1 MLFKGIRIKSGRWKA
16 KAKWDLKNAK
26 IIKGLLKLSLE
37 QPEAERI
44 DVSAAHGT
52 TITD

>member
-37 QPEAERI
+37 QQEAERI

-52 TITD
+52 IITD